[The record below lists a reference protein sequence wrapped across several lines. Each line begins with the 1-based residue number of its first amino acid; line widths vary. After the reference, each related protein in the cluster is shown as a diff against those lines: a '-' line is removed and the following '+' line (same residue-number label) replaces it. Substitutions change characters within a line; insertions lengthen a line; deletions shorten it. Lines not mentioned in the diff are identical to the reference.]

1 MPQVPTYDSFQ
12 VAPTVNPEVR
22 VVAPEY
28 QDFASQQQ
36 AKMGA
41 AMLGAGAVGSR
52 IAADMQNTANAV
64 RVDDAINQTK
74 EAALALTYDKNDGF
88 TSIKG
93 QAALDRA
100 SGQPLAVEYKKKLSE
115 RISQLSEK
123 LGNDS
128 QRQAFALKA
137 NDLVT
142 NFYGM
147 ATAHETK
154 EFTEYFLAQIAA
166 RKANP
171 TGDLLCDIANAQID
185 GEELTDDEQLGML
198 QQFLVAGNETTTNLI
213 SNMIRYLAENPSIQT
228 HIRQH
233 PELIEPFVEE
243 MLRSE
248 APVGGLFR
256 QAKVDVEIAGTTIPA
271 GDHMWLVFA
280 SANRDEC
287 KFAEP
292 DVVNPERANVK
303 DHLAFGNGEHFCP
316 GAGLARAEARIALQL
331 VLEHLD
337 DIRLTPDNDFPYG
350 DSFVL
355 RGLTSL
361 KIIATPKN

>member
-1 MPQVPTYDSFQ
+1 
-12 VAPTVNPEVR
+12 
-22 VVAPEY
+22 
-28 QDFASQQQ
+28 
-36 AKMGA
+36 
-41 AMLGAGAVGSR
+41 
-52 IAADMQNTANAV
+52 
-64 RVDDAINQTK
+64 
-74 EAALALTYDKNDGF
+74 
-88 TSIKG
+88 
-93 QAALDRA
+93 
-100 SGQPLAVEYKKKLSE
+100 
-115 RISQLSEK
+115 
-123 LGNDS
+123 
-128 QRQAFALKA
+128 
-137 NDLVT
+137 
-142 NFYGM
+142 
-147 ATAHETK
+147 
-154 EFTEYFLAQIAA
+154 
-166 RKANP
+166 
-171 TGDLLCDIANAQID
+171 
-185 GEELTDDEQLGML
+185 
-198 QQFLVAGNETTTNLI
+198 VAGNETTTNLI